1 MRSGDLANQ
10 KPISLAE
17 IKAKLDFFSR
27 YPDFRLYTGKEVF
40 RLREKVDAYLR
51 QPFSFREEKQ
61 KAHGNLLW
69 LLKNYYSTPFQQ
81 EAITLQNFNANIL
94 DLTDKDK
101 LNYLNY
107 ILTMKNYARFSPQFF
122 YQLSN
127 YHPDTPAAAE
137 QSCRVFH
144 RVKALLAKNYK
155 KDDNYQLAAKRLYPF
170 LCRYA
175 QNCPRIS
182 YKLIDDYA
190 DILFKMSG
198 KFPNQLVSL
207 MPLKELMERLAEQRR
222 KQAEVKSLFGD
233 EVEKEHKPQI
243 DRKAVRNVLNR
254 YIDYSL
260 QEEQKGK
267 FDANLHNTM
276 TAMLRYIVEEYDY
289 SLADIRGLRKDLGRG
304 NFFSGQRERLYQ
316 MGLEAQRK
324 YNHLHPGYRRKPK
337 AADLYK
343 TAMDYYW
350 DH

>member
-1 MRSGDLANQ
+1 MTNHKS
-10 KPISLAE
+10 ISLTQ
-17 IKAKLDFFSR
+17 IKTKLDFFSR
-27 YPDFRLYTGKEVF
+27 YPNFRLYTGKEVF
-40 RLREKVDAYLR
+40 RLREQVESYLL
-51 QPFSFREEKQ
+51 QPFPSREEKQ
-61 KAHGNLLW
+61 KAHGNFLW
-69 LLKNYYSTPFQQ
+69 ALKGYYSTPFQQ
-81 EAITLQNFNANIL
+81 EAIILQNFNVYNL

-107 ILTMKNYARFSPQFF
+107 ILSMKNYSRFSSQFF

-207 MPLKELMERLAEQRR
+207 MPLKNLMERMAEQH
-222 KQAEVKSLFGD
+222 KNQVTFKSLFGD
-233 EVEKEHKPQI
+233 EPEKDTKPQI
-243 DRKAVRNVLNR
+243 EKQAVRNVLKK
-254 YIDYSL
+254 YAEYSL
-260 QEEQKGK
+260 QAEQKGK
-267 FDANLHNTM
+267 FDANLYNTM
-276 TAMLRYIVEEYDY
+276 TAMLCYIVEEYDY

-343 TAMDYYW
+343 TAMDYYL

>member
-51 QPFSFREEKQ
+51 QSFSSREEKQ

-260 QEEQKGK
+260 QEEQKGR
-267 FDANLHNTM
+267 FASRLYGTM
-276 TAMLRYIVEEYDY
+276 TNMLSFIVENYDY
-289 SLADIRGLRKDLGRG
+289 SASELRALRKDLGRD
-304 NFFSGQRERLYQ
+304 NSANPQRRRLYQ
-316 MGLEAQRK
+316 MGLALQHK
-324 YNHLHPGYRRKPK
+324 YNELHPAFGRKSRTV
-337 AADLYK
+337 DLHK
-343 TAMDYYW
+343 TAMDYYFE
-350 DH
+350 H